1 MVMCLI
7 QDSEGY
13 LLLDGATSLEN
24 CPDTS
29 FIVLQKSDYVQ
40 FLNYSEITAG
50 EITEAFGFGFA
61 AVFVTGWASTY
72 GVKIALKLI
81 SLL

>member
-50 EITEAFGFGFA
+50 EITEAFGFGFT
-61 AVFVTGWASTY
+61 AVLFVGWASTY
-72 GVKIALKLI
+72 AVKIALKLI
-81 SLL
+81 RLV